1 VATSPVLSTSV
12 RLTVTVLN
20 LIQRGKSRLK
30 ADFKATMLKFR
41 VDLLDGIISL
51 NILRDLFKLLII
63 GKKIQNYTL
72 FGGQYKNN
80 KAHQHTFLKTIF
92 NL

>member
-1 VATSPVLSTSV
+1 
-12 RLTVTVLN
+12 

-63 GKKIQNYTL
+63 RKTKIQNYTL

-80 KAHQHTFLKTIF
+80 KACQHTFLKTIF